1 MRPQKLILPLA
12 VILFNYLALK
22 LIKCHDR
29 TNAHPKII
37 KHEKQKQKHQKVEK
51 EKDEIKE
58 ENVIQSPLNNAP
70 GGHKLAIIVPFRDR
84 FDELMEFAPAMHTF
98 LNEANVAHEIIV
110 VNQVDSYR
118 FNRAA
123 LINAGFV
130 HTLDTE
136 IDYIVMHDVDLIPQ
150 THQIKYEYPSDGP
163 VHIASPELHPKYHY
177 ANYVGGILMFSHND
191 FKKVNGMSNNFWG
204 WGREDDELFLRIRDV
219 GLELHRPKGV
229 TTGYETFKHV
239 HDKVKRPR
247 DYKRIGDQ
255 KKQQFKRDLKGGFHT
270 LKHKVARIDEL
281 NINSTPVK
289 ILHVEL
295 ECNKE
300 ETPWCENQ

>member
-1 MRPQKLILPLA
+1 
-12 VILFNYLALK
+12 
-22 LIKCHDR
+22 
-29 TNAHPKII
+29 
-37 KHEKQKQKHQKVEK
+37 
-51 EKDEIKE
+51 
-58 ENVIQSPLNNAP
+58 
-70 GGHKLAIIVPFRDR
+70 
-84 FDELMEFAPAMHTF
+84 
-98 LNEANVAHEIIV
+98 
-110 VNQVDSYR
+110 
-118 FNRAA
+118 
-123 LINAGFV
+123 
-130 HTLDTE
+130 
-136 IDYIVMHDVDLIPQ
+136 
-150 THQIKYEYPSDGP
+150 
-163 VHIASPELHPKYHY
+163 
-177 ANYVGGILMFSHND
+177 
-191 FKKVNGMSNNFWG
+191 MSNNFWG

-247 DYKRIGDQ
+247 DYKVNREQFPFCKSEKLKQTRAQRLFQRIGDQ

>member
-1 MRPQKLILPLA
+1 LILPLA

-29 TNAHPKII
+29 STSHPKII
-37 KHEKQKQKHQKVEK
+37 KHEKQKHHKVEK
-51 EKDEIKE
+51 LKNEIKE
-58 ENVIQSPLNNAP
+58 ENVIQSPLKKTP

-84 FDELMEFAPAMHTF
+84 FDELMEFAPAMHSF

-123 LINAGFV
+123 LINAGFL

-136 IDYIVMHDVDLIPQ
+136 IDYIAMHDVDLIPQ
-150 THQIKYEYPSDGP
+150 THQIKYEYPTDGP

-219 GLELHRPKGV
+219 GLDLHRPKGV

-255 KKQQFKRDLKGGFHT
+255 KKQQFKRDLKGGYHT
-270 LKHKVARIDEL
+270 LKHKVARIDDL

-289 ILHVEL
+289 ILNVEL